1 MANFSWFIGVF
12 LGATLYR
19 WLARDEREVQ
29 ATAAFHSG
37 AVAQKDNP
45 PHLPRRLAAAEQ
57 TGTNLAV
64 YHYSQALEK
73 AGSMMDYQTAVRGA
87 F

>member
-12 LGATLYR
+12 LGATTYR

-29 ATAAFHSG
+29 AKAAFAPARWRKS
-37 AVAQKDNP
+37 N
-45 PHLPRRLAAAEQ
+45 LPSAAAGRGRLQ

-64 YHYSQALEK
+64 YHYSQSVK
-73 AGSMMDYQTAVRGA
+73 RRQVR
-87 F
+87 